1 VLADSR
7 SKFKL
12 LLAFLL
18 VVLVAV
24 LIIQNVEPMAV
35 RFLFITVIMPR
46 AALLA
51 ITLLAGIAIG
61 ILISLALGGHRSDRR
76 LKDLEIEPP
85 RQ

>member
-1 VLADSR
+1 MLADSR

>member
-1 VLADSR
+1 MLADSR

-12 LLAFLL
+12 LLALLL
-18 VVLVAV
+18 VALVAV
-24 LIIQNVEPMAV
+24 LIIQNVEPTEV

-61 ILISLALGGHRSDRR
+61 ILISLALSGHRSDRR
-76 LKDLEIEPP
+76 LKHLEIEPP
-85 RQ
+85 SQ